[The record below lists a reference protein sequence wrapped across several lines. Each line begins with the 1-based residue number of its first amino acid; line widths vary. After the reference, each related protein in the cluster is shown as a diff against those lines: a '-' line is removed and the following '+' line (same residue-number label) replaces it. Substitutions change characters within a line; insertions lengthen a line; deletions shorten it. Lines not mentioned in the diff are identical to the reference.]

1 MRVLADEQFNELTEH
16 IKQLEEENQYLKKLL
31 DDAGIPY
38 GKTDKVPEQNE
49 LNVISIKNVPITKEL
64 IQFYYSMFKG
74 RKDVYSLRSGKPN
87 AKTGKHGYYTQCENF
102 WKAGL
107 CGKKDGKN
115 TKCQSC
121 PNQKYKPL
129 TGDVIYA
136 HLMGV
141 KEDCSDVVGLF
152 PVWPDGTCN
161 YLVFDFDNHDENSDS
176 VKWQEEANAL
186 RAICTD
192 NDVPCLVERSRSGKG
207 AHVWIFFEKAI
218 SIKKARMFGV
228 ALLDKGAESVNQ
240 LSFDT
245 YDRMIPAQDKLPE
258 GGLGN
263 LVALPLQ
270 GRAVKKGNSI
280 FVDKDWKPYY
290 DQWKVLKNTGK
301 LSEAFIDEKLTSWG
315 NKYSVSNSDYDNEAP
330 KQISIN
336 ETPWE
341 NRNGFENTDTEG
353 AVRIILADKV
363 YVDKTGIRPRL
374 QNKIRR
380 LAAYN
385 NPEYFRNQAMGLP
398 TFGIPRIVYSGED
411 TEQFIAIP
419 RGCLNKLCDNLKAA
433 SIEYSVEDKRNEGK
447 DINVS
452 FSGELYP
459 EQYASVRSLTG
470 HDIGV
475 LAAATGFGKTVV
487 GSYLISERKVN
498 TLILVHT
505 SEIMQN
511 WINDLERF
519 LDINEEYPQYT
530 TKTGRVK
537 TRKSLI
543 GRLTGSHNSMTGI
556 IDVAMVSSLGSGDT
570 IKPFVK
576 EYGMVIMDECHHGA
590 AESIEAVLS
599 EVNAKYVY
607 GLTATVKREDGKDK
621 TVLMQF
627 GPVRYRFT
635 AKDKIRLQGMDHIL
649 EPRFTP
655 IISTKEK
662 LTSNEAYEI
671 VVNSDLRNSII
682 ASDIEACVT
691 QGHTPLVLSKRKAQL
706 DVLFEKVRDKADHV
720 LVLTGGKKQSERK
733 EIRER
738 LSSIPEHESL
748 IILATGQYVGEGFN
762 CSRLDTLF
770 LAMPIAWDGNVE
782 QYTGRLNRSH
792 DGKNKVTVI
801 DYVDHHIEMFANM
814 YSKRLRTYKRI
825 GYELSQD
832 AERKPD
838 EKFFYDSETYSEAF
852 RTDIINAKSEVII
865 SSPYVSNTGSERLLR
880 EYANMLNKGTT
891 ISLITYPSFKY
902 SDDIKAKIENIHN
915 KIKMSGINVMF
926 ADYIPS
932 RYVVIDKEILWYGS
946 MNFVSN
952 IKEEDDEM
960 RIVNKSVAKALVE
973 ERPIEPPN

>member
-16 IKQLEEENQYLKKLL
+16 IKQLEAENRYLKKLL
-31 DDAGIPY
+31 DDAGISY
-38 GKTDKVPEQNE
+38 DKTDAVPKKNEQQ
-49 LNVISIKNVPITKEL
+49 ITGIKDEVITKEL
-64 IQFYYSMFKG
+64 VQFFYSMFKG

-87 AKTGKHGYYTQCENF
+87 TKTGKHGYYTQCENF
-102 WKAGL
+102 WKAGI
-107 CGKKDGKN
+107 CGKKEGKN
-115 TKCQSC
+115 IKCQSC

-129 TGDVIYA
+129 TGEIIYA

-141 KEDCSDVVGLF
+141 KEDCSDVVGLY

-161 YLVFDFDNHDENSDS
+161 YLVFDFDNHNDSSDS
-176 VKWQEEANAL
+176 IKWQEDASAL
-186 RAICTD
+186 RRICVD

-218 SIKKARMFGV
+218 NIKKARLFGA

-240 LSFDT
+240 QSFDS

-270 GRAVKKGNSI
+270 GRAVKNGNSV
-280 FVDKDWKPYY
+280 FVDENWLPYY
-290 DQWKVLKNTGK
+290 DQWSVLKNTGK
-301 LSEAFIDEKLTSWG
+301 LSEVFIDEKLSSWG
-315 NKYSVSNSDYDNEAP
+315 NKYSISGSDTDYETP
-330 KQISIN
+330 RQISID

-341 NRNGFENTDTEG
+341 NSTRFESSDTKG
-353 AVRIILADKV
+353 TVRIVLADKI
-363 YVDKTGIRPRL
+363 YVDKNNIKPRL

-385 NPEYFRNQAMGLP
+385 NPEYFRNQGMGIT

-419 RGCLNKLCDNLKAA
+419 RGCLNNLCDNLNGA
-433 SIEYSVEDKRNEGK
+433 SIKYIVDDMRNKGK
-447 DINVS
+447 AINVS
-452 FSGELYP
+452 FNGNLYP
-459 EQYASVRSLTG
+459 EQQDAVRSLTG

-487 GSYLISERKVN
+487 GSCLISERKVN

-519 LDINEEYPQYT
+519 LVINEDYPQYK

-556 IDVAMVSSLGSGDT
+556 IDVAMVSSLGSGDS

-576 EYGMVIMDECHHGA
+576 TYGMVIMDECHHGA

-635 AKDKIRLQGMDHIL
+635 AKDKIRLQGMEHIL

-655 IISTKEK
+655 IISTKDK

-671 VVNSDLRNSII
+671 VVNSNLRNSII
-682 ASDIEACVT
+682 ASDIETCVE

-706 DVLFEKVRDKADHV
+706 DVLFEKVKDKADHV
-720 LVLTGGKKQSERK
+720 IVLTGGKKQSERK
-733 EIRER
+733 DIRER
-738 LSSIPEHESL
+738 LSSIPESESL

-770 LAMPIAWDGNVE
+770 LAMPISWDGNVE
-782 QYTGRLNRSH
+782 QYTGRLNRSYE
-792 DGKNKVTVI
+792 GKSKVTVI
-801 DYVDHHIEMFANM
+801 DYVDHHIELFANM
-814 YSKRLRTYKRI
+814 YNKRLRTYKRI

-832 AERKPD
+832 AGVKPNERY
-838 EKFFYDSETYSEAF
+838 FYDNETYSEAF
-852 RTDIINAKSEVII
+852 KNDMINAKAEVVI
-865 SSPYVSNTGSERLLR
+865 SSPYVSTQGSERLLR
-880 EYANMLNKGTT
+880 IYASIPNKEAT
-891 ISLITYPSFKY
+891 ISLITYPSSKY
-902 SDDIKAKIENIHN
+902 SDEIKNRIEIIHN
-915 KIKMSGINVMF
+915 KLKMAGIKILFV
-926 ADYIPS
+926 DYIPS
-932 RYVVIDKEILWYGS
+932 RYAVIDKEILWYGS
-946 MNFVSN
+946 MNLVSN
-952 IKEEDDEM
+952 IKEDDDEM
-960 RIVNKSVAKALVE
+960 RIISKSVAQNLVE
-973 ERPIEPPN
+973 EKTIDISN

>member
-1 MRVLADEQFNELTEH
+1 MRVLADDQYNELTEH
-16 IKQLEEENQYLKKLL
+16 IKKLEAENQYLKKLL

-38 GKTDKVPEQNE
+38 DKPDNNSEKDEPSV
-49 LNVISIKNVPITKEL
+49 VSIKEEPITKEL
-64 IQFYYSMFKG
+64 VQFYYSMFKG
-74 RKDVYSLRSGKPN
+74 RRDVYSLRSGKPN
-87 AKTGKHGYYTQCENF
+87 AKTGKHGYYTQCDNF

-136 HLMGV
+136 HLTGV
-141 KEDCSDVVGLF
+141 KEDCSDVVGLY
-152 PVWPDGTCN
+152 PVWPDETCN
-161 YLVFDFDNHDENSDS
+161 YLVFDFDNHDESSNS

-186 RAICTD
+186 RAICAD
-192 NDVPCLVERSRSGKG
+192 NDVSCLVERSRSGKG

-218 SIKKARMFGV
+218 NIKKARLFGT

-240 LSFDT
+240 QTFDT

-270 GRAVKKGNSI
+270 GRAVKNGNSV
-280 FVDKDWKPYY
+280 FVDENWLPYY
-290 DQWKVLKNTGK
+290 DQWSVLKNIGK
-301 LSEAFIDEKLTSWG
+301 LSEVFIDKKLSSWG
-315 NKYSVSNSDYDNEAP
+315 NKYSISNNDSDDEAP
-330 KQISIN
+330 RQISIN

-341 NRNGFENTDTEG
+341 NRNRFEKTDTEG
-353 AVRIILADKV
+353 QVQIILADRV
-363 YVDKTGIRPRL
+363 YVDKKGIMPRL

-385 NPEYFRNQAMGLP
+385 NPEYFKKQAMSLP

-419 RGCLNKLCDNLKAA
+419 RGCINKLCDNLNDA
-433 SIEYSVEDKRNEGK
+433 SIKYTVDDKRNKGK
-447 DINVS
+447 EINVS
-452 FSGELYP
+452 FKGDLYP
-459 EQYASVRSLTG
+459 EQQNAVRSLKG

-511 WINDLERF
+511 WINDLEKF
-519 LDINEEYPQYT
+519 LVINEDYPQYT

-543 GRLTGSHNSMTGI
+543 GRLTGSHDSMTGI

-576 EYGMVIMDECHHGA
+576 KYGMVIMDECHHGA

-627 GPVRYRFT
+627 GPVRFSFT
-635 AKDKIRLQGMDHIL
+635 AIDKIRLQGMEHIL

-682 ASDIEACVT
+682 ASDIEACVK
-691 QGHTPLVLSKRKAQL
+691 QGHTPLVLSKRKVQL
-706 DVLFEKVRDKADHV
+706 NVLFEKVRDKADHV

-738 LSSIPEHESL
+738 LSSIPESESL

-782 QYTGRLNRSH
+782 QYTGRLNRSYE
-792 DGKNKVTVI
+792 GKSKVTVI

-814 YSKRLRTYKRI
+814 YNKRLRAYKRI

-832 AERKPD
+832 AKRKPD
-838 EKFFYDSETYSEAF
+838 ERYFYDCETYSDAF
-852 RTDIINAKSEVII
+852 QNDVINAKAEVII
-865 SSPYVSNTGSERLLR
+865 CSPYVSAAGSESLLR
-880 EYANMLNKGTT
+880 SYAGMKNKSAS
-891 ISLITYPSFKY
+891 ISLITYPVTHY
-902 SDDIKAKIENIHN
+902 SDDIKGRIEKIHN
-915 KIKMSGINVMF
+915 KLIMAGIKVLF
-926 ADYIPS
+926 ADGIPS
-932 RYVVIDKEILWYGS
+932 RYAVIDKEILWYGS
-946 MNFVSN
+946 MSLVSN
-952 IKEEDDEM
+952 IKEDDDEM
-960 RIVNKSVAKALVE
+960 RIVNRSVAKAL
-973 ERPIEPPN
+973 IEDQTIDVRD

>member
-1 MRVLADEQFNELTEH
+1 MRVFAEDQYNELTEH
-16 IKQLEEENQYLKKLL
+16 IKQLEAENQYLKKLL

-38 GKTDKVPEQNE
+38 DKPDNNSEKDEPSV
-49 LNVISIKNVPITKEL
+49 VSIKEEPITKEL
-64 IQFYYSMFKG
+64 VQFYYSMFKG
-74 RKDVYSLRSGKPN
+74 RRDVYSLRSGKPN
-87 AKTGKHGYYTQCENF
+87 AKTGKHGYYTQCDNF

-129 TGDVIYA
+129 TGEVIYA
-136 HLMGV
+136 HLTGV
-141 KEDCSDVVGLF
+141 KEDCSDVVGLY
-152 PVWPDGTCN
+152 PVWPDETCN
-161 YLVFDFDNHDENSDS
+161 YLVFDFDNHDESSNS

-186 RAICTD
+186 RAICAD

-207 AHVWIFFEKAI
+207 AHVWMFFEKAI
-218 SIKKARMFGV
+218 NIKKARLFGA

-240 LSFDT
+240 QSFDT

-270 GRAVKKGNSI
+270 GRAVKNGNSV
-280 FVDKDWKPYY
+280 FVDEKWQPYH
-290 DQWKVLKNTGK
+290 DQWSVLKNTGK
-301 LSEAFIDEKLTSWG
+301 LSETFIDEKLSSWG
-315 NKYSVSNSDYDNEAP
+315 NKYSISSNTDNEIP
-330 KQISIN
+330 GQISID

-341 NRNGFENTDTEG
+341 NSIKFERSDTKG
-353 AVRIILADKV
+353 TVRIVLADKA
-363 YVDKTGIRPRL
+363 YVDKTGIKPRL

-385 NPEYFRNQAMGLP
+385 NPEYFKNQGMGIS

-419 RGCLNKLCDNLKAA
+419 RGCLNKLCKNLK
-433 SIEYSVEDKRNEGK
+433 SSNIDYSVEDKRNTGK
-447 DINVS
+447 EINVS
-452 FSGELYP
+452 FAGELYP
-459 EQYASVRSLTG
+459 EQQDAVNSLTG
-470 HDIGV
+470 HDFGV

-498 TLILVHT
+498 TLILVHNN
-505 SEIMQN
+505 EIMQN

-519 LDINEEYPQYT
+519 LVIKEDYPQYM

-543 GRLTGSHNSMTGI
+543 GRLTGAHNSMTGI
-556 IDVAMVSSLGSGDT
+556 IDVAMVTSLGSGDS

-576 EYGMVIMDECHHGA
+576 DYGMVIMDECHHGA

-599 EVNAKYVY
+599 KVNAKYVY

-627 GPVRYRFT
+627 GPVRFRFT
-635 AKDKIRLQGMDHIL
+635 AKDKIRLQGMEHIL

-662 LTSNEAYEI
+662 LTLNEAYEI
-671 VVNSDLRNSII
+671 VVNSDFRNSLI
-682 ASDIEACVT
+682 ASDIEACIK
-691 QGHTPLVLSKRKAQL
+691 QGHTPLVLSKRKAQI
-706 DVLFEKVRDKADHV
+706 DVLFEKVKDKADHV

-733 EIRER
+733 ELRER
-738 LSSIPEHESL
+738 LGSISESESL
-748 IILATGQYVGEGFN
+748 IVLATGQYIGEGFN
-762 CSRLDTLF
+762 CSRLDMLF

-792 DGKNKVTVI
+792 DGKNRVTVI

-814 YSKRLRTYKRI
+814 YNKRLRTYKRI

-832 AERKPD
+832 VERKHD
-838 EKFFYDSETYSEAF
+838 DRFIYDSETYSEVF
-852 RTDIINAKSEVII
+852 RGDIINAKAEVMI
-865 SSPYVSNTGSERLLR
+865 SSPYVSTPGSERLIHNFS
-880 EYANMLNKGTT
+880 AMKSKDAS
-891 ISLITYPSFKY
+891 ISLITYPASHY
-902 SDDIKAKIENIHN
+902 SDDIKDRIENIHN
-915 KIKMSGINVMF
+915 RLNMAGIKVSFV
-926 ADYIPS
+926 DYIPS
-932 RYVVIDKEILWYGS
+932 RYAVIDKEILWYGS
-946 MNFVSN
+946 MNLVSN
-952 IKEEDDEM
+952 IKEDDDEM
-960 RIVNKSVAKALVE
+960 RIVSRSVAKALIE
-973 ERPIEPPN
+973 EHTTDISN

>member
-1 MRVLADEQFNELTEH
+1 MRVLAEDQYNELTEH
-16 IKQLEEENQYLKKLL
+16 IKQLEAENQYLKKLL

-38 GKTDKVPEQNE
+38 DKPDNNSEKDEPSV
-49 LNVISIKNVPITKEL
+49 VSIKEEPITKEL
-64 IQFYYSMFKG
+64 VQFYYSMFKG
-74 RKDVYSLRSGKPN
+74 RRDVYSLRSGKPN
-87 AKTGKHGYYTQCENF
+87 AKTGKHGYYTQCDNF

-136 HLMGV
+136 HLTGV
-141 KEDCSDVVGLF
+141 KEDCSDVVGLY
-152 PVWPDGTCN
+152 PVWPDETCN
-161 YLVFDFDNHDENSDS
+161 YLVFDFDNHDESSNS

-186 RAICTD
+186 RAICAD

-207 AHVWIFFEKAI
+207 AHVWMFFEKAI
-218 SIKKARMFGV
+218 NIKKARLFGA

-240 LSFDT
+240 QSFDT

-270 GRAVKKGNSI
+270 GRAVKNGNSV
-280 FVDKDWKPYY
+280 FVDEKWQPYH
-290 DQWKVLKNTGK
+290 DQWSVLKNTGK
-301 LSEAFIDEKLTSWG
+301 LSETFIDEKLSSWG
-315 NKYSVSNSDYDNEAP
+315 NKYSISSNTDNEIP
-330 KQISIN
+330 GQISID

-341 NRNGFENTDTEG
+341 NSIKFERSDTKG
-353 AVRIILADKV
+353 TVRIVLADKA
-363 YVDKTGIRPRL
+363 YVDKTDIKPRL

-385 NPEYFRNQAMGLP
+385 NPEYFRNQGMGIS

-419 RGCLNKLCDNLKAA
+419 RGCLNKLCKNLK
-433 SIEYSVEDKRNEGK
+433 SSNIDYSVEDKRNTGK
-447 DINVS
+447 EINVS
-452 FSGELYP
+452 FAGELYP
-459 EQYASVRSLTG
+459 EQQDAVNSLTG
-470 HDIGV
+470 HDFGV

-498 TLILVHT
+498 TLILVHNN
-505 SEIMQN
+505 EIMQN

-519 LDINEEYPQYT
+519 LVIKEDYPQYM

-543 GRLTGSHNSMTGI
+543 GRLTGAHNSMTGI
-556 IDVAMVSSLGSGDT
+556 IDVAMVTSLGSGDS

-576 EYGMVIMDECHHGA
+576 DYGMVIMDECHHGA

-599 EVNAKYVY
+599 KVNAKYVY

-627 GPVRYRFT
+627 GPVRFRFT
-635 AKDKIRLQGMDHIL
+635 AKDKIRLQGMEHIL

-662 LTSNEAYEI
+662 LTLNEAYEI
-671 VVNSDLRNSII
+671 VVNSDFRNSLI
-682 ASDIEACVT
+682 ASDIEACIK
-691 QGHTPLVLSKRKAQL
+691 QGHTPLVLSKRKAQI
-706 DVLFEKVRDKADHV
+706 DVLFEKVKDKADHV

-733 EIRER
+733 ELRER
-738 LSSIPEHESL
+738 LSSISESESL
-748 IILATGQYVGEGFN
+748 IILATGQYIGEGFN
-762 CSRLDTLF
+762 CSRLDMLF

-792 DGKNKVTVI
+792 DGKNRVTVI

-814 YSKRLRTYKRI
+814 YNKRLRTYKRI

-832 AERKPD
+832 VERKPD
-838 EKFFYDSETYSEAF
+838 DRFIYDSETYSEVF
-852 RTDIINAKSEVII
+852 RGDIINAKAEVMI
-865 SSPYVSNTGSERLLR
+865 SSPYVSTPGSERLIHNFS
-880 EYANMLNKGTT
+880 AMKSKDAS
-891 ISLITYPSFKY
+891 ISLITYPASHY
-902 SDDIKAKIENIHN
+902 SDDIKDRIENIHN
-915 KIKMSGINVMF
+915 RLNMAGIKVSF

-932 RYVVIDKEILWYGS
+932 RYAVIDKEILWYGS
-946 MNFVSN
+946 MNLVSN
-952 IKEEDDEM
+952 IKEDDDEM
-960 RIVNKSVAKALVE
+960 RIVSRSVAKALIE
-973 ERPIEPPN
+973 EHTTE

>member
-1 MRVLADEQFNELTEH
+1 MRVFAEDQYNELTEH
-16 IKQLEEENQYLKKLL
+16 IKQLEAENQYLKKLL

-38 GKTDKVPEQNE
+38 DKPDNNSEKDEPSV
-49 LNVISIKNVPITKEL
+49 VSIKEEPITKEL
-64 IQFYYSMFKG
+64 VQFYYSMFKG
-74 RKDVYSLRSGKPN
+74 RRDVYSLRSGKPN
-87 AKTGKHGYYTQCENF
+87 AKTGKHGYYTQCDNF

-136 HLMGV
+136 HLTGV
-141 KEDCSDVVGLF
+141 KEDCSDVVGLY
-152 PVWPDGTCN
+152 PVWPDETCN
-161 YLVFDFDNHDENSDS
+161 YLVFDFDNHDESSNS

-186 RAICTD
+186 RAICAD

-207 AHVWIFFEKAI
+207 AHVWMFFEKAI
-218 SIKKARMFGV
+218 NIKKARLFGA

-240 LSFDT
+240 QSFDT

-270 GRAVKKGNSI
+270 GRAVKNGNSV
-280 FVDKDWKPYY
+280 FVDEKWQPYH
-290 DQWKVLKNTGK
+290 DQWSVLKNTGK
-301 LSEAFIDEKLTSWG
+301 LSETFIDEKLSSWG
-315 NKYSVSNSDYDNEAP
+315 NKYSISNSDTDNETSG
-330 KQISIN
+330 QISID

-341 NRNGFENTDTEG
+341 NSIKFERSDTKG
-353 AVRIILADKV
+353 TVRIVLADKA
-363 YVDKTGIRPRL
+363 YVDKTGIKPRL

-385 NPEYFRNQAMGLP
+385 NPEYFKNQGMGIS

-419 RGCLNKLCDNLKAA
+419 RGCLNKLCKNLK
-433 SIEYSVEDKRNEGK
+433 SSNIDYSVEDKRNTGK
-447 DINVS
+447 EINVS
-452 FSGELYP
+452 FAGELYP
-459 EQYASVRSLTG
+459 EQQDAVNSLTG
-470 HDIGV
+470 HDFGV

-498 TLILVHT
+498 TLILVHNN
-505 SEIMQN
+505 EIMQN

-519 LDINEEYPQYT
+519 LVIKEDYPQYM

-543 GRLTGSHNSMTGI
+543 GRLTGAHNSMTGI
-556 IDVAMVSSLGSGDT
+556 IDVAMVTSLGSGDS

-576 EYGMVIMDECHHGA
+576 DYGMVIMDECHHVA

-599 EVNAKYVY
+599 KVNAKYVY

-627 GPVRYRFT
+627 GPVRFRFT
-635 AKDKIRLQGMDHIL
+635 AKDKIRLQGMEHIL

-662 LTSNEAYEI
+662 LTLNEAYEI
-671 VVNSDLRNSII
+671 VVNSDFRNSLI
-682 ASDIEACVT
+682 ASDIEACIK
-691 QGHTPLVLSKRKAQL
+691 QGHTPLVLSKRKAQI
-706 DVLFEKVRDKADHV
+706 DVLFEKVKDKADHV

-733 EIRER
+733 ELRER
-738 LSSIPEHESL
+738 LGSISESESL
-748 IILATGQYVGEGFN
+748 IVLATGQYIGEGFN
-762 CSRLDTLF
+762 CSRLDMLF

-792 DGKNKVTVI
+792 DGKNRVTVI

-814 YSKRLRTYKRI
+814 YNKRLRTYKRI

-832 AERKPD
+832 VERKHD
-838 EKFFYDSETYSEAF
+838 DRFIYDSETYSEVF
-852 RTDIINAKSEVII
+852 RGDIINAKAEVMI
-865 SSPYVSNTGSERLLR
+865 SSPYVSTPGSERLIHNFS
-880 EYANMLNKGTT
+880 AMKSKDAS
-891 ISLITYPSFKY
+891 ISLITYPASHY
-902 SDDIKAKIENIHN
+902 SDDIKDRIENIHN
-915 KIKMSGINVMF
+915 RLNMAGIKVSFV
-926 ADYIPS
+926 DYIPS
-932 RYVVIDKEILWYGS
+932 RYAVIDKEILWYGS
-946 MNFVSN
+946 MNLVSN
-952 IKEEDDEM
+952 IKEDDDEM
-960 RIVNKSVAKALVE
+960 RIVSRSVAKALIE
-973 ERPIEPPN
+973 EHTTDISN

>member
-1 MRVLADEQFNELTEH
+1 MRVFAEDQYNELTEH
-16 IKQLEEENQYLKKLL
+16 IKQLEAENQYLKKLL

-38 GKTDKVPEQNE
+38 DKPDNNSEKDEPSV
-49 LNVISIKNVPITKEL
+49 VSIKEEPITKEL
-64 IQFYYSMFKG
+64 VQFYYSMFKG
-74 RKDVYSLRSGKPN
+74 RRDVYSLRSGKPN
-87 AKTGKHGYYTQCENF
+87 AKTGKHGYYTQCDNF

-136 HLMGV
+136 HLTGV
-141 KEDCSDVVGLF
+141 KEDCSDVVGLY
-152 PVWPDGTCN
+152 PVWPDETCN
-161 YLVFDFDNHDENSDS
+161 YLVFDFDNHDDSSDS

-186 RAICTD
+186 RAICEI
-192 NDVPCLVERSRSGKG
+192 NNVPCLVERSRSGKG

-218 SIKKARMFGV
+218 NIKKARLFGA

-240 LSFDT
+240 QSFDT

-270 GRAVKKGNSI
+270 GRAVKNGNSV
-280 FVDKDWKPYY
+280 FVDEKWQPYH
-290 DQWKVLKNTGK
+290 DQWSVLKNIGK
-301 LSEAFIDEKLTSWG
+301 LSETFIDEKLSSWG
-315 NKYSVSNSDYDNEAP
+315 NKYSISSNTDNEIP
-330 KQISIN
+330 GQISID

-341 NRNGFENTDTEG
+341 NSIKFERSDTKG
-353 AVRIILADKV
+353 TVRIVLADKA
-363 YVDKTGIRPRL
+363 YVDKTDIKPRL

-385 NPEYFRNQAMGLP
+385 NPEYFKNQGMGIS

-419 RGCLNKLCDNLKAA
+419 RGCLNKLCKNLK
-433 SIEYSVEDKRNEGK
+433 SSNIDYSVEDKRNTGK
-447 DINVS
+447 EINVS
-452 FSGELYP
+452 FAGELYP
-459 EQYASVRSLTG
+459 EQQDAVNSLTG
-470 HDIGV
+470 HDFGV

-505 SEIMQN
+505 NEIMQN

-519 LDINEEYPQYT
+519 LVIKEDYPQYM

-543 GRLTGSHNSMTGI
+543 GRLTGAHNSMTGI
-556 IDVAMVSSLGSGDT
+556 IDVAMVTSLGSGDS

-576 EYGMVIMDECHHGA
+576 DYGMVIMDECHHGA

-599 EVNAKYVY
+599 KVNAKYVY

-627 GPVRYRFT
+627 GPVRFRFT
-635 AKDKIRLQGMDHIL
+635 AKDKIRLQGMEHIL

-662 LTSNEAYEI
+662 LTLNEAYEI
-671 VVNSDLRNSII
+671 VVNSDFRNSLI
-682 ASDIEACVT
+682 ASDIEACIK
-691 QGHTPLVLSKRKAQL
+691 QGHTPLVLSKRKAQI
-706 DVLFEKVRDKADHV
+706 DVLFEKVKDKADHV

-733 EIRER
+733 ELRER
-738 LSSIPEHESL
+738 LGSISESESL
-748 IILATGQYVGEGFN
+748 IVLATGQYIGEGFN
-762 CSRLDTLF
+762 CSRLDMLF

-792 DGKNKVTVI
+792 DGKNRVTVI

-814 YSKRLRTYKRI
+814 YNKRLRTYKRI

-832 AERKPD
+832 VERKHD
-838 EKFFYDSETYSEAF
+838 DRFIYDSETYSEVF
-852 RTDIINAKSEVII
+852 RGDIINAKAEVMI
-865 SSPYVSNTGSERLLR
+865 SSPYVSTPGSERLIR
-880 EYANMLNKGTT
+880 IYSAMKSKDAS
-891 ISLITYPSFKY
+891 ISLITYPASHY
-902 SDDIKAKIENIHN
+902 SDDIKDRIENIHN
-915 KIKMSGINVMF
+915 RLNMAGIKVSFV
-926 ADYIPS
+926 DYIPS
-932 RYVVIDKEILWYGS
+932 RYAVIDKEILWYGS
-946 MNFVSN
+946 MNLVSN
-952 IKEEDDEM
+952 IKEDDDEM
-960 RIVNKSVAKALVE
+960 RIVSKSVAKALIE
-973 ERPIEPPN
+973 EHTTDISN

>member
-315 NKYSVSNSDYDNEAP
+315 NKYSVSNSDYDNETP

-952 IKEEDDEM
+952 IKEDDNEM
-960 RIVNKSVAKALVE
+960 RIVNKSVAKALV
-973 ERPIEPPN
+973 R

>member
-1 MRVLADEQFNELTEH
+1 MRVLAEDQYNELTEH
-16 IKQLEEENQYLKKLL
+16 IKQLEAENQYLKKLL

-38 GKTDKVPEQNE
+38 DKPDNNSEKDEPSV
-49 LNVISIKNVPITKEL
+49 VSIKEEPITKEL
-64 IQFYYSMFKG
+64 VQFYYSMFKG
-74 RKDVYSLRSGKPN
+74 RRDVYSLRSGKPN
-87 AKTGKHGYYTQCENF
+87 AKTGKHGYYTQCDNF

-136 HLMGV
+136 HLTGV
-141 KEDCSDVVGLF
+141 KEDCSDVVGLY
-152 PVWPDGTCN
+152 PVWPDKTCN
-161 YLVFDFDNHDENSDS
+161 YLVFDFDNHDDSSDS

-186 RAICTD
+186 RAICEI
-192 NDVPCLVERSRSGKG
+192 NNVPCLVERSRSGKG
-207 AHVWIFFEKAI
+207 AHVWMFFEKAI
-218 SIKKARMFGV
+218 NIKKARLFGA

-240 LSFDT
+240 QSFDT

-270 GRAVKKGNSI
+270 GRAVKNGNSV
-280 FVDKDWKPYY
+280 FVDEKWQPYH
-290 DQWKVLKNTGK
+290 DQWSVLKNTGK
-301 LSEAFIDEKLTSWG
+301 LSETFIDEKLSSWG
-315 NKYSVSNSDYDNEAP
+315 NKYSISSNTDNETP
-330 KQISIN
+330 GQISID

-341 NRNGFENTDTEG
+341 NSTEFEHSDTKG
-353 AVRIILADKV
+353 TVRIVLADKA
-363 YVDKTGIRPRL
+363 YVDKTGIKPRL

-385 NPEYFRNQAMGLP
+385 NPEYFRNQGMGIS

-419 RGCLNKLCDNLKAA
+419 RGCLNKLCENLKAA
-433 SIEYSVEDKRNEGK
+433 KIDYSVEDERNTGK
-447 DINVS
+447 EINV
-452 FSGELYP
+452 FFAGELYP
-459 EQYASVRSLTG
+459 EQQDAVNSLAG

-475 LAAATGFGKTVV
+475 LAATTGFGKTVV

-498 TLILVHT
+498 TLIIVHT

-511 WINDLERF
+511 WVNDLERF
-519 LDINEEYPQYT
+519 LVINEDYPKYT

-543 GRLTGSHNSMTGI
+543 GRLAGSHNSMTGI
-556 IDVAMVSSLGSGDT
+556 IDVAMVTSLGSGDS

-576 EYGMVIMDECHHGA
+576 DYGMVIMDECHHGA

-599 EVNAKYVY
+599 KVNAKYVY

-627 GPVRYRFT
+627 GPVRFRFT
-635 AKDKIRLQGMDHIL
+635 AKDKIRLQGMEHIL

-662 LTSNEAYEI
+662 LTLNEAYEI
-671 VVNSDLRNSII
+671 VVNSDFRNSLI
-682 ASDIEACVT
+682 ASDIETCIK
-691 QGHTPLVLSKRKAQL
+691 QGHTPLVLSKRKAQI
-706 DVLFEKVRDKADHV
+706 DVLFEKVKDKADHV

-733 EIRER
+733 ELRER
-738 LSSIPEHESL
+738 LGSISESESL
-748 IILATGQYVGEGFN
+748 IVLATGQYIGEGFN
-762 CSRLDTLF
+762 CSRLDMLF

-792 DGKNKVTVI
+792 DGKNRVTVI

-814 YSKRLRTYKRI
+814 YNKRLRTYKRI

-832 AERKPD
+832 VERKHD
-838 EKFFYDSETYSEAF
+838 DRFIYDSETYSEVF
-852 RTDIINAKSEVII
+852 RGDIINAKAEVMI
-865 SSPYVSNTGSERLLR
+865 SSPYVSTPGSERLIR
-880 EYANMLNKGTT
+880 IYSAMKSKDTS
-891 ISLITYPSFKY
+891 ISLITYPASHY
-902 SDDIKAKIENIHN
+902 SDDIKHRIENIHN
-915 KIKMSGINVMF
+915 RLNMAGIKVSFV
-926 ADYIPS
+926 DYIPS
-932 RYVVIDKEILWYGS
+932 RYAVIDKEILWYGS
-946 MNFVSN
+946 MNLVSN
-952 IKEEDDEM
+952 IKEDDDEM
-960 RIVNKSVAKALVE
+960 RIVSRSVAKALIE
-973 ERPIEPPN
+973 EHSTE

>member
-1 MRVLADEQFNELTEH
+1 MRVFAEDQYNELTEH
-16 IKQLEEENQYLKKLL
+16 IKQLEAENQYLKKLL

-38 GKTDKVPEQNE
+38 DKPDNNSEKDEPSV
-49 LNVISIKNVPITKEL
+49 VSIKEEPITKEL
-64 IQFYYSMFKG
+64 VQFYYSMFKG
-74 RKDVYSLRSGKPN
+74 RRDVYSLRSGKPN
-87 AKTGKHGYYTQCENF
+87 AKTGKHGYYTQCDNF

-136 HLMGV
+136 HLTGV
-141 KEDCSDVVGLF
+141 KEDCSDVVGLY
-152 PVWPDGTCN
+152 PVWPDETCN
-161 YLVFDFDNHDENSDS
+161 YLVFDFDNHDESSNS

-186 RAICTD
+186 RAICAD

-207 AHVWIFFEKAI
+207 AHVWMFFEKAI
-218 SIKKARMFGV
+218 NIKKARLFGA

-240 LSFDT
+240 QSFDT

-270 GRAVKKGNSI
+270 GRAVKNGNSV
-280 FVDKDWKPYY
+280 FVDEKWQPYH
-290 DQWKVLKNTGK
+290 DQWSVLKNTGK
-301 LSEAFIDEKLTSWG
+301 LSETFIDEKLSSWG
-315 NKYSVSNSDYDNEAP
+315 NKYSISSNTDNEIP
-330 KQISIN
+330 GQISID

-341 NRNGFENTDTEG
+341 NSIKFERSDTKG
-353 AVRIILADKV
+353 TVRIVLADKA
-363 YVDKTGIRPRL
+363 YVDKTDIKPRL

-385 NPEYFRNQAMGLP
+385 NPEYFKNQGMGIS

-419 RGCLNKLCDNLKAA
+419 RGCLNKLCKNLK
-433 SIEYSVEDKRNEGK
+433 SSNIDYSVEDKRNTGK
-447 DINVS
+447 EINVS
-452 FSGELYP
+452 FAGELYP
-459 EQYASVRSLTG
+459 EQQDAVNSLTG
-470 HDIGV
+470 HDFGV

-498 TLILVHT
+498 TLILVHNN
-505 SEIMQN
+505 EIMQN

-519 LDINEEYPQYT
+519 LEIKEDYPQYM

-543 GRLTGSHNSMTGI
+543 GRLTGAHNSMTGI
-556 IDVAMVSSLGSGDT
+556 IDVAMVTSLGSGDS

-576 EYGMVIMDECHHGA
+576 DYGMVIMDECHHGA

-599 EVNAKYVY
+599 KVNAKYVY

-627 GPVRYRFT
+627 GPVRFRFT
-635 AKDKIRLQGMDHIL
+635 AKDKIRLQGMEHIL

-662 LTSNEAYEI
+662 LTLNEAYEI
-671 VVNSDLRNSII
+671 VVNSDFRNSLI
-682 ASDIEACVT
+682 ASDIEACIK
-691 QGHTPLVLSKRKAQL
+691 QGHTPLVLSKRKAQI
-706 DVLFEKVRDKADHV
+706 DVLFEKVKDKADHV

-733 EIRER
+733 ELRER
-738 LSSIPEHESL
+738 LGSISESESL
-748 IILATGQYVGEGFN
+748 IVLATGQYIGEGFN
-762 CSRLDTLF
+762 CSRLDMLF

-792 DGKNKVTVI
+792 DGKNRVTVI

-814 YSKRLRTYKRI
+814 YNKRLRTYKRI

-832 AERKPD
+832 VERKHD
-838 EKFFYDSETYSEAF
+838 DRFIYDSETYSEVF
-852 RTDIINAKSEVII
+852 RGDIINAKAEVMI
-865 SSPYVSNTGSERLLR
+865 SSPYVSTPGSERLIHNFS
-880 EYANMLNKGTT
+880 AMKSKDAS
-891 ISLITYPSFKY
+891 ISLITYPASHY
-902 SDDIKAKIENIHN
+902 SDDIKDRIENIHN
-915 KIKMSGINVMF
+915 RLNMAGIKVSFV
-926 ADYIPS
+926 DYIPS
-932 RYVVIDKEILWYGS
+932 RYAVIDKEILWYGS
-946 MNFVSN
+946 MNLVSN
-952 IKEEDDEM
+952 IKEDDDEM
-960 RIVNKSVAKALVE
+960 RIVSRSVAKALIE
-973 ERPIEPPN
+973 EHTTDISN

>member
-1 MRVLADEQFNELTEH
+1 MRVFAEDQYNELTEH
-16 IKQLEEENQYLKKLL
+16 IKQLEAENQYLKKLL

-38 GKTDKVPEQNE
+38 DKPDNNSEKDEPSV
-49 LNVISIKNVPITKEL
+49 VSIKEEPITKEL
-64 IQFYYSMFKG
+64 VQFYYSMFKG
-74 RKDVYSLRSGKPN
+74 RRDVYSLRSGKPN
-87 AKTGKHGYYTQCENF
+87 AKTGKHGYYTQCDNF

-136 HLMGV
+136 HLTGV
-141 KEDCSDVVGLF
+141 KEDCSDVVGLY
-152 PVWPDGTCN
+152 PVWPDETCN
-161 YLVFDFDNHDENSDS
+161 YLVFDFDNHDESSNS

-186 RAICTD
+186 RAICAD
-192 NDVPCLVERSRSGKG
+192 NEVPCLVERSRSGKG
-207 AHVWIFFEKAI
+207 AHVWMFFEKAI
-218 SIKKARMFGV
+218 NIKKARLFGA

-240 LSFDT
+240 QSFDT
-245 YDRMIPAQDKLPE
+245 YDRMIPAQNKLPE

-270 GRAVKKGNSI
+270 GRAVKNGNSV
-280 FVDKDWKPYY
+280 FVDEKWQPYH
-290 DQWKVLKNTGK
+290 DQWSVLKNTGK
-301 LSEAFIDEKLTSWG
+301 LSETFIDEKLSSWG
-315 NKYSVSNSDYDNEAP
+315 NKYSISSNTDNEIP
-330 KQISIN
+330 GQISID

-341 NRNGFENTDTEG
+341 NSIKFERSDTKG
-353 AVRIILADKV
+353 TVRIVLADKA
-363 YVDKTGIRPRL
+363 YVDKTDIKPRL

-385 NPEYFRNQAMGLP
+385 NPEYFKNQGMGIS

-419 RGCLNKLCDNLKAA
+419 RGCLNKLCKNLK
-433 SIEYSVEDKRNEGK
+433 SSNIDYSVEDKRNTGK
-447 DINVS
+447 EINVS
-452 FSGELYP
+452 FAGELYP
-459 EQYASVRSLTG
+459 EQQDAVNSLTG
-470 HDIGV
+470 HDFGV

-498 TLILVHT
+498 TLILVHNN
-505 SEIMQN
+505 EIMQN

-519 LDINEEYPQYT
+519 LVIKEDYPQYM

-543 GRLTGSHNSMTGI
+543 GRLTGAHNSMTGI
-556 IDVAMVSSLGSGDT
+556 IDVAMVTSLGSGDS

-576 EYGMVIMDECHHGA
+576 DYGMVIMDECHHGA

-599 EVNAKYVY
+599 KVNAKYVY

-627 GPVRYRFT
+627 GPVRFRFT
-635 AKDKIRLQGMDHIL
+635 AKDKIRLQGMEHIL

-662 LTSNEAYEI
+662 LTLNEAYEI
-671 VVNSDLRNSII
+671 VVNSDFRNSLI
-682 ASDIEACVT
+682 ASDIEACIK
-691 QGHTPLVLSKRKAQL
+691 QGHTPLVLSKRKAQI
-706 DVLFEKVRDKADHV
+706 DVLFEKVKDKADHV

-733 EIRER
+733 ELRER
-738 LSSIPEHESL
+738 LGSISESESL
-748 IILATGQYVGEGFN
+748 IVLATGQYIGEGFN
-762 CSRLDTLF
+762 CSRLDMLF

-792 DGKNKVTVI
+792 DGKNRVTVI

-814 YSKRLRTYKRI
+814 YNKRLRTYKRI

-832 AERKPD
+832 VERKHD
-838 EKFFYDSETYSEAF
+838 DRFIYDSETYSEVF
-852 RTDIINAKSEVII
+852 RGDIINAKAEVMI
-865 SSPYVSNTGSERLLR
+865 SSPYVSTPGSERLIHNFS
-880 EYANMLNKGTT
+880 AMKSKDAS
-891 ISLITYPSFKY
+891 ISLITYPASHY
-902 SDDIKAKIENIHN
+902 SDDIKDRIENIHN
-915 KIKMSGINVMF
+915 RLNMAGIKVSFV
-926 ADYIPS
+926 DYIPS
-932 RYVVIDKEILWYGS
+932 RYAVIDKEILWYGS
-946 MNFVSN
+946 MNLVSN
-952 IKEEDDEM
+952 IKEDDDEM
-960 RIVNKSVAKALVE
+960 RIVSRSVAKALIE
-973 ERPIEPPN
+973 EHTTDISN

>member
-1 MRVLADEQFNELTEH
+1 MRVFAEDQYNELTEH
-16 IKQLEEENQYLKKLL
+16 IKQLEAENQYLKKLL

-38 GKTDKVPEQNE
+38 DKPDNNSEKDEPSV
-49 LNVISIKNVPITKEL
+49 VSIKEEPITKEL
-64 IQFYYSMFKG
+64 VQFYYSMFKG
-74 RKDVYSLRSGKPN
+74 RRDVYSLRSGKPN
-87 AKTGKHGYYTQCENF
+87 AKTGKHGYYTQCDNF

-136 HLMGV
+136 HLTGV
-141 KEDCSDVVGLF
+141 KEDCSDVVGLY
-152 PVWPDGTCN
+152 PVWPDETCN
-161 YLVFDFDNHDENSDS
+161 YLVFDFDNHDDSSDS

-186 RAICTD
+186 RAICEI
-192 NDVPCLVERSRSGKG
+192 NNVPCLVERSRSGKG

-218 SIKKARMFGV
+218 NIKKARLFGA

-240 LSFDT
+240 QSFDT

-270 GRAVKKGNSI
+270 GRAVKNGNSV
-280 FVDKDWKPYY
+280 FVDEKWQPYH
-290 DQWKVLKNTGK
+290 DQWSVLKNTGK
-301 LSEAFIDEKLTSWG
+301 LSETFIDEKLSSWG
-315 NKYSVSNSDYDNEAP
+315 NKYSISSNTDNETP
-330 KQISIN
+330 GQISID

-341 NRNGFENTDTEG
+341 NSIKFERSDTKG
-353 AVRIILADKV
+353 TVRIVLADKA
-363 YVDKTGIRPRL
+363 YVDKTGIKPRL

-385 NPEYFRNQAMGLP
+385 NPEYFRNQGMGIS

-419 RGCLNKLCDNLKAA
+419 RGCLNKLCKNLK
-433 SIEYSVEDKRNEGK
+433 SSNIDYSVEDKRNTGK
-447 DINVS
+447 EINVS
-452 FSGELYP
+452 FAGELYP
-459 EQYASVRSLTG
+459 EQQDAVNSLTG
-470 HDIGV
+470 HDFGV

-498 TLILVHT
+498 TLILVHNN
-505 SEIMQN
+505 EIMQN

-519 LDINEEYPQYT
+519 LEIKEDYPQYM

-543 GRLTGSHNSMTGI
+543 GRLTGAHNSMTGI
-556 IDVAMVSSLGSGDT
+556 IDVAMVTSLGSGDS

-576 EYGMVIMDECHHGA
+576 DYGMVIMDECHHGA

-599 EVNAKYVY
+599 KVNAKYVY

-621 TVLMQF
+621 TVFMQF
-627 GPVRYRFT
+627 GPVRFRFT
-635 AKDKIRLQGMDHIL
+635 AKDKIRLQGMEHIL

-662 LTSNEAYEI
+662 LTLNEAYEI
-671 VVNSDLRNSII
+671 VVNSDFRNSLI
-682 ASDIEACVT
+682 ASDIEACIK
-691 QGHTPLVLSKRKAQL
+691 QGHTPLVLSKRKAQI
-706 DVLFEKVRDKADHV
+706 DVLFEKVKDKADHV

-733 EIRER
+733 ELRER
-738 LSSIPEHESL
+738 LGSISESESL
-748 IILATGQYVGEGFN
+748 IVLATGQYIGEGFN
-762 CSRLDTLF
+762 CSRLDMLF

-792 DGKNKVTVI
+792 DGKNRVTVI

-814 YSKRLRTYKRI
+814 YNKRLRTYKRI

-832 AERKPD
+832 VEREHD
-838 EKFFYDSETYSEAF
+838 DRFIYDSETYREVF
-852 RTDIINAKSEVII
+852 RGDIINAKAEVMI
-865 SSPYVSNTGSERLLR
+865 SSPYVSTPGSERLIHNFS
-880 EYANMLNKGTT
+880 AMKSKDAS
-891 ISLITYPSFKY
+891 ISLITYPASHY
-902 SDDIKAKIENIHN
+902 SDDIKDRIENIHN
-915 KIKMSGINVMF
+915 RLNMAGIKVSFV
-926 ADYIPS
+926 DYIPS
-932 RYVVIDKEILWYGS
+932 RYAVIDKEILWYGS
-946 MNFVSN
+946 MNLVSN
-952 IKEEDDEM
+952 IKEDDDEM
-960 RIVNKSVAKALVE
+960 RIVSRSVAKALIE
-973 ERPIEPPN
+973 EHTTDISN

>member
-1 MRVLADEQFNELTEH
+1 MRVFAEDQYNELTEH
-16 IKQLEEENQYLKKLL
+16 IKQLEAENQYLKKLL

-38 GKTDKVPEQNE
+38 DKPDNNSEKDEPSV
-49 LNVISIKNVPITKEL
+49 VSIKEEPITKEL
-64 IQFYYSMFKG
+64 VQFYYSMFKG
-74 RKDVYSLRSGKPN
+74 RRDVYSLRSGKPN
-87 AKTGKHGYYTQCENF
+87 AKTGKHGYYTQCDNF

-136 HLMGV
+136 HLTGV
-141 KEDCSDVVGLF
+141 KEDCSDVVGLY
-152 PVWPDGTCN
+152 PVWPDETCN
-161 YLVFDFDNHDENSDS
+161 YLVFDFDNHDDSSDS

-186 RAICTD
+186 RAICEI
-192 NDVPCLVERSRSGKG
+192 NNVPCLVERSRSGKG

-218 SIKKARMFGV
+218 NIKKARLFGA

-240 LSFDT
+240 QSFDT

-270 GRAVKKGNSI
+270 GRAVKNGNSV
-280 FVDKDWKPYY
+280 FVDEKWQPYH
-290 DQWKVLKNTGK
+290 DQWSVLKNTGK
-301 LSEAFIDEKLTSWG
+301 LSETFIDEKLSSWG
-315 NKYSVSNSDYDNEAP
+315 NKYSISSNTDNEIP
-330 KQISIN
+330 GQISID

-341 NRNGFENTDTEG
+341 NSIKFERSDTKG
-353 AVRIILADKV
+353 TVRIVLADKA
-363 YVDKTGIRPRL
+363 YVDKTDIKPRL

-385 NPEYFRNQAMGLP
+385 NPEYFKNQGMGIS

-419 RGCLNKLCDNLKAA
+419 RGCLNKLCKNLK
-433 SIEYSVEDKRNEGK
+433 SSNIDYSVEDKRNTGK
-447 DINVS
+447 EINVS
-452 FSGELYP
+452 FAGELYP
-459 EQYASVRSLTG
+459 EQQDAVNSLTG
-470 HDIGV
+470 HDYGV

-498 TLILVHT
+498 TLILVHNN
-505 SEIMQN
+505 EIMQN

-519 LDINEEYPQYT
+519 LVIKEDYPQYM

-543 GRLTGSHNSMTGI
+543 GRLTGAHNSMTGI
-556 IDVAMVSSLGSGDT
+556 IDVAMVTSLGSGDS

-576 EYGMVIMDECHHGA
+576 DYGMVIMDECHHGA

-599 EVNAKYVY
+599 KVNAKYVY

-627 GPVRYRFT
+627 GPVRFRFT
-635 AKDKIRLQGMDHIL
+635 AKDKIRLQGMEHIL

-662 LTSNEAYEI
+662 LTLNEAYEI
-671 VVNSDLRNSII
+671 VVNSDFRNSLI
-682 ASDIEACVT
+682 ASDIEACIK
-691 QGHTPLVLSKRKAQL
+691 QGHTPLVLSKRKAQI
-706 DVLFEKVRDKADHV
+706 DVLFEKVKDKADHV

-733 EIRER
+733 ELRER
-738 LSSIPEHESL
+738 LGSISESESL
-748 IILATGQYVGEGFN
+748 IVLATGQYIGEGFN
-762 CSRLDTLF
+762 CSRLDMLF

-792 DGKNKVTVI
+792 DGKNRVTVI

-814 YSKRLRTYKRI
+814 YNKRLRTYKRI

-832 AERKPD
+832 VERKHD
-838 EKFFYDSETYSEAF
+838 DRFIYDSETYSEVF
-852 RTDIINAKSEVII
+852 RGDIINAKAEVMI
-865 SSPYVSNTGSERLLR
+865 SSPYVSTPGSERLIHNFS
-880 EYANMLNKGTT
+880 AMKSKDAS
-891 ISLITYPSFKY
+891 ISLITYPASHY
-902 SDDIKAKIENIHN
+902 SDDIKDRIENIHN
-915 KIKMSGINVMF
+915 RLNMAGIKVSFV
-926 ADYIPS
+926 DYIPS
-932 RYVVIDKEILWYGS
+932 RYAVIDKEILWYGS
-946 MNFVSN
+946 MNLVSN
-952 IKEEDDEM
+952 IKEDDDEM
-960 RIVNKSVAKALVE
+960 RIVSRSVAKALIE
-973 ERPIEPPN
+973 EHTTDISN

>member
-1 MRVLADEQFNELTEH
+1 MRILADEQFNELNEH
-16 IKQLEEENQYLKKLL
+16 IKQLEAENKYLKKLL

-38 GKTDKVPEQNE
+38 DKANKALEKNE
-49 LNVISIKNVPITKEL
+49 SQEINIKEELITKEL
-64 IQFYYSMFKG
+64 VQFFYSMFKG

-102 WKAGL
+102 WKDGL

-136 HLMGV
+136 HLTGV
-141 KEDCSDVVGLF
+141 KKDCSDVVGLY

-161 YLVFDFDNHDENSDS
+161 YLVFDFDNHDESSDS
-176 VKWQEEANAL
+176 VKWQKEANAL

-218 SIKKARMFGV
+218 NIKKARLFGA
-228 ALLDKGAESVNQ
+228 ALLDKGVESVNQ
-240 LSFDT
+240 QSFDT

-270 GRAVKKGNSI
+270 GRSVKNGNSV
-280 FVDKDWKPYY
+280 FVDEKWQPYH
-290 DQWKVLKNTGK
+290 DQWSVLKNTGK
-301 LSEAFIDEKLTSWG
+301 LSETFIDEKLAIWG
-315 NKYSVSNSDYDNEAP
+315 NKYSISSSDTDNETP
-330 KQISIN
+330 RQISID

-341 NRNGFENTDTEG
+341 NSAGFESSDTKG
-353 AVRIILADKV
+353 PVRIVLADKV
-363 YVDKTGIRPRL
+363 YVDKTGIKPRL

-385 NPEYFRNQAMGLP
+385 NPEYFRNQGMGIS

-411 TEQFIAIP
+411 TEQFIVIP

-433 SIEYSVEDKRNEGK
+433 SIDYSLDDKRNNGNE
-447 DINVS
+447 INVS
-452 FSGELYP
+452 FNGTLYP
-459 EQYASVRSLTG
+459 EQQVAVQSLSG
-470 HDIGV
+470 YDIGV

-511 WINDLERF
+511 WITDLERF
-519 LDINEEYPQYT
+519 LDIDEEYPQYT

-556 IDVAMVSSLGSGDT
+556 IDVAMVSSLGSRDV

-599 EVNAKYVY
+599 EVNAKYIY

-627 GPVRYRFT
+627 GPVRFRFT
-635 AKDKIRLQGMDHIL
+635 AKDKIRLKGMEHIL

-671 VVNSDLRNSII
+671 VVNSDLRNSMI
-682 ASDIEACVT
+682 AADIAECVN
-691 QGHTPLVLSKRKAQL
+691 QGHTPLVLSKRKVQL

-720 LVLTGGKKQSERK
+720 LVLTGGKKQSERR
-733 EIRER
+733 EIRES
-738 LSSIPEHESL
+738 LSSIPENETL

-782 QYTGRLNRSH
+782 QYTGRLNRSY
-792 DGKNKVTVI
+792 DGKDKVTVI
-801 DYVDHHIEMFANM
+801 DYVDHHIGLFANM
-814 YSKRLRTYKRI
+814 YNKRLRTYKRI
-825 GYELSQD
+825 GYKLAQD

-838 EKFFYDSETYSEAF
+838 ERFFYDCETYSDVF
-852 RTDIINAKSEVII
+852 RNDFIDAKDEVLI
-865 SSPYVSNTGSERLLR
+865 SSPYVSVAGSERLLR
-880 EYANMLNKGTT
+880 IFAAINNKDIH
-891 ISLITYPSFKY
+891 ISLITYSPSHY
-902 SDDIKAKIENIHN
+902 SDDIKGRIENIHN
-915 KIKMSGINVMF
+915 KLIMSGIKIFFV
-926 ADYIPS
+926 DSIPS
-932 RYVVIDKEILWYGS
+932 RYAVIDKEILWYGS
-946 MNFVSN
+946 MNLVSN
-952 IKEEDDEM
+952 IKEDDDEM
-960 RIVNKSVAKALVE
+960 RIVNRSVAKAL
-973 ERPIEPPN
+973 IEDQTIDI

>member
-1 MRVLADEQFNELTEH
+1 MRILADEQFNELNEH
-16 IKQLEEENQYLKKLL
+16 IKQLEAENQYLKKLL

-38 GKTDKVPEQNE
+38 DKADKVLEKNE
-49 LNVISIKNVPITKEL
+49 PQEINIKEELITKEL
-64 IQFYYSMFKG
+64 VQFFYSMFKG
-74 RKDVYSLRSGKPN
+74 RKDVYSLRSGNPN

-141 KEDCSDVVGLF
+141 KEDCSDVVGLY

-161 YLVFDFDNHDENSDS
+161 YLVFDFDNHDESSDS

-186 RAICTD
+186 RGICTD

-218 SIKKARMFGV
+218 NIKKARLFGA

-240 LSFDT
+240 QSFDT

-270 GRAVKKGNSI
+270 GRAVKNGNSV
-280 FVDKDWKPYY
+280 FVDEKWQPYHE
-290 DQWKVLKNTGK
+290 QWSVLKNTGK
-301 LSEAFIDEKLTSWG
+301 LSEAFINEKLSSWG
-315 NKYSVSNSDYDNEAP
+315 NKYSISNSESDNEAP
-330 KQISIN
+330 RQLSIN

-341 NRNGFENTDTEG
+341 NRSGFEKSDTEG
-353 AVRIILADKV
+353 PVRIVLADKV
-363 YVDKTGIRPRL
+363 YVDKTGIKPRL

-385 NPEYFRNQAMGLP
+385 NPEYFRNQGMGIS

-411 TEQFIAIP
+411 TKQFISIP

-433 SIEYSVEDKRNEGK
+433 SIDYSLDDKRNNGIEIK
-447 DINVS
+447 VS
-452 FSGELYP
+452 FKGELYP
-459 EQYASVRSLTG
+459 EQQDAVRSLTG

-511 WINDLERF
+511 WINDLGKF
-519 LDINEEYPQYT
+519 LIIDEDFPQYT

-543 GRLTGSHNSMTGI
+543 GKLTGAHNSMTGI

-570 IKPFVK
+570 IKHFVK

-590 AESIEAVLS
+590 ADSIEAVLS
-599 EVNAKYVY
+599 EINAKYVY

-627 GPVRYRFT
+627 GPVRFRFT
-635 AKDKIRLQGMDHIL
+635 AKDKIRLQGMEHIL

-655 IISTKEK
+655 IVSTKEK

-671 VVNSDLRNSII
+671 VVNSNLRNSLI
-682 ASDIEACVT
+682 ASHIEECVK
-691 QGHTPLVLSKRKAQL
+691 QGHTPLVLSKRKGQL

-738 LSSIPEHESL
+738 LNSIPESESL
-748 IILATGQYVGEGFN
+748 IILATGQYIGEGFN

-782 QYTGRLNRSH
+782 QYTGRLNRSY

-814 YSKRLRTYKRI
+814 YNKRLRTYKRI
-825 GYELSQD
+825 GYKLAQD

-838 EKFFYDSETYSEAF
+838 ERFFYDCETYSDDF
-852 RTDIINAKSEVII
+852 RNDVINAKDEVLI
-865 SSPYVSNTGSERLLR
+865 SSPYVSVAGSERLLR
-880 EYANMLNKGTT
+880 NFAAINNKDIH
-891 ISLITYPSFKY
+891 ISLITYSPSHY
-902 SDDIKAKIENIHN
+902 SDDIKRRIENIHN
-915 KIKMSGINVMF
+915 KLIMSGIKIFFV
-926 ADYIPS
+926 DSISS
-932 RYVVIDKEILWYGS
+932 RYAVIDKEILWYGS
-946 MNFVSN
+946 MNLASN
-952 IKEEDDEM
+952 IKEDDDEM
-960 RIVNKSVAKALVE
+960 RIVNRSVAKAL
-973 ERPIEPPN
+973 IEDQTIDI

>member
-1 MRVLADEQFNELTEH
+1 MRVLAEDQYNELTEH
-16 IKQLEEENQYLKKLL
+16 IKQLEAENQYLKKLL

-38 GKTDKVPEQNE
+38 DKPDNNSEKDEPSV
-49 LNVISIKNVPITKEL
+49 VSIKEEPITKEL
-64 IQFYYSMFKG
+64 VQFYYSMFKG
-74 RKDVYSLRSGKPN
+74 RRDVYSLRSGKPN
-87 AKTGKHGYYTQCENF
+87 AKTGKHGYYTQCDNF

-136 HLMGV
+136 HLTGV
-141 KEDCSDVVGLF
+141 KEDCSDVVGLY
-152 PVWPDGTCN
+152 PVWPDETCN
-161 YLVFDFDNHDENSDS
+161 YLVFDFDNHDESSNS

-186 RAICTD
+186 RAICAD
-192 NDVPCLVERSRSGKG
+192 NDVSCLVERSRSGKG
-207 AHVWIFFEKAI
+207 AHVWMFFEKAI
-218 SIKKARMFGV
+218 NIKKARLFGA

-240 LSFDT
+240 QSFDT

-270 GRAVKKGNSI
+270 GRAVKNGNSV
-280 FVDKDWKPYY
+280 FVDEKWQPYH
-290 DQWKVLKNTGK
+290 DQWSVLKNTGK
-301 LSEAFIDEKLTSWG
+301 LSETFIDEKLSSWG
-315 NKYSVSNSDYDNEAP
+315 NKYSISSNTDNEIP
-330 KQISIN
+330 GQISID

-341 NRNGFENTDTEG
+341 NSIKFERSDTKG
-353 AVRIILADKV
+353 TVRIVLADKA
-363 YVDKTGIRPRL
+363 YVDKTGIKPRL

-385 NPEYFRNQAMGLP
+385 NPEYFRNQGMGIS

-419 RGCLNKLCDNLKAA
+419 RGCLNKLCKNLK
-433 SIEYSVEDKRNEGK
+433 SSNIDYSVEDKRNTGK
-447 DINVS
+447 EINVS
-452 FSGELYP
+452 FAGELYP
-459 EQYASVRSLTG
+459 EQQDAVNSLTG
-470 HDIGV
+470 HDFGV

-498 TLILVHT
+498 TLILVHNN
-505 SEIMQN
+505 EIMQN

-519 LDINEEYPQYT
+519 LEIKEDYPQYM

-543 GRLTGSHNSMTGI
+543 GRLTGAHNSMTGI
-556 IDVAMVSSLGSGDT
+556 IDVAMVTSLGSGDS

-576 EYGMVIMDECHHGA
+576 DYGMVIMDECHHVA

-599 EVNAKYVY
+599 KVNAKYVY

-627 GPVRYRFT
+627 GPVRFRFT
-635 AKDKIRLQGMDHIL
+635 AKDKIRLQGMEHIL

-662 LTSNEAYEI
+662 LTLNEAYGI
-671 VVNSDLRNSII
+671 VVNSDFRNSLI
-682 ASDIEACVT
+682 ASDIEACIK
-691 QGHTPLVLSKRKAQL
+691 QGHTPLVLSKRKAQI
-706 DVLFEKVRDKADHV
+706 DVLFEKVKDKADHV

-733 EIRER
+733 ELRER
-738 LSSIPEHESL
+738 LGSISESESL
-748 IILATGQYVGEGFN
+748 IVLATGQYIGEGFN
-762 CSRLDTLF
+762 CSRLDMLF

-792 DGKNKVTVI
+792 DGKNRVTVI

-814 YSKRLRTYKRI
+814 YNKRLRTYKRI

-832 AERKPD
+832 VERKRD
-838 EKFFYDSETYSEAF
+838 DRFIYDSETYSEVF
-852 RTDIINAKSEVII
+852 RGDIINAKAEVMI
-865 SSPYVSNTGSERLLR
+865 SSPYVSTPGSERLIR
-880 EYANMLNKGTT
+880 IYSAMKSKDAS
-891 ISLITYPSFKY
+891 ISLITYPASHY
-902 SDDIKAKIENIHN
+902 SDDIKDRIENIHN
-915 KIKMSGINVMF
+915 RLNLAGIKVLF

-932 RYVVIDKEILWYGS
+932 RYAVIDKEILWYGS
-946 MNFVSN
+946 MNLVSN
-952 IKEEDDEM
+952 IKEDDDEM
-960 RIVNKSVAKALVE
+960 RIVSRSVAKALIE
-973 ERPIEPPN
+973 EHTTE

>member
-1 MRVLADEQFNELTEH
+1 MRVFAEDQYNELTEH
-16 IKQLEEENQYLKKLL
+16 IKQLEAENQYLKKLL

-38 GKTDKVPEQNE
+38 DKPDNNSEKDEPSV
-49 LNVISIKNVPITKEL
+49 VSIKEEPITKEL
-64 IQFYYSMFKG
+64 VQFYYSMFKG
-74 RKDVYSLRSGKPN
+74 RRDVYSLRSGKPN
-87 AKTGKHGYYTQCENF
+87 AKTGKHGYYTQCDNF

-136 HLMGV
+136 HLTGV
-141 KEDCSDVVGLF
+141 KEDCSDVVGLY
-152 PVWPDGTCN
+152 PVWPDETCN
-161 YLVFDFDNHDENSDS
+161 YLIFDFDNHDESSNS

-186 RAICTD
+186 RAICAD

-207 AHVWIFFEKAI
+207 AHVWMFFEKAI
-218 SIKKARMFGV
+218 NIKKARLFGA

-240 LSFDT
+240 QSFDT
-245 YDRMIPAQDKLPE
+245 YDRMIPAQNKLPE

-270 GRAVKKGNSI
+270 GRAVKNGNSV
-280 FVDKDWKPYY
+280 FVDEKWQPYH
-290 DQWKVLKNTGK
+290 DQWSVLKNTGK
-301 LSEAFIDEKLTSWG
+301 LSETFIDEKLSSWG
-315 NKYSVSNSDYDNEAP
+315 NKYSISSNTDNEIP
-330 KQISIN
+330 GQISID

-341 NRNGFENTDTEG
+341 NSIKFERSDTKG
-353 AVRIILADKV
+353 TVRIVLADKA
-363 YVDKTGIRPRL
+363 YVDKTDIKPRL

-385 NPEYFRNQAMGLP
+385 NPEYFKNQGMGIS

-419 RGCLNKLCDNLKAA
+419 RGCLNKLCKNLK
-433 SIEYSVEDKRNEGK
+433 SSNIDYSVEDKRNTGK
-447 DINVS
+447 EINVS
-452 FSGELYP
+452 FAGELYP
-459 EQYASVRSLTG
+459 EQQDAVNSLTG
-470 HDIGV
+470 HDFGV

-498 TLILVHT
+498 TLILVHNN
-505 SEIMQN
+505 EIMQN

-519 LDINEEYPQYT
+519 LVIKEDYPQYM

-543 GRLTGSHNSMTGI
+543 GRLTGAHNSMTGI
-556 IDVAMVSSLGSGDT
+556 IDVAMVTSLGSGDS

-576 EYGMVIMDECHHGA
+576 DYGMVIMDECHHGA

-599 EVNAKYVY
+599 KVNAKYVY

-627 GPVRYRFT
+627 GPVRFRFT
-635 AKDKIRLQGMDHIL
+635 AKDKIRLQGMEHIL

-662 LTSNEAYEI
+662 LTLNEAYEI
-671 VVNSDLRNSII
+671 VVNSDFRNSLI
-682 ASDIEACVT
+682 ASDIEACIK
-691 QGHTPLVLSKRKAQL
+691 QGHTPLVLSKRKAQI
-706 DVLFEKVRDKADHV
+706 DVLFEKVKDKADHV

-733 EIRER
+733 ELRDR
-738 LSSIPEHESL
+738 LGSISESESL
-748 IILATGQYVGEGFN
+748 IVLATGQYIGEGFN
-762 CSRLDTLF
+762 CSRLDMLF

-792 DGKNKVTVI
+792 DGKNRVTVI

-814 YSKRLRTYKRI
+814 YNKRLRTYKRI

-832 AERKPD
+832 VERKHD
-838 EKFFYDSETYSEAF
+838 DRFIYDSETYSEVF
-852 RTDIINAKSEVII
+852 RGDIINAKAEVMI
-865 SSPYVSNTGSERLLR
+865 SSPYVSTPGSERLIHNFSAMKSK
-880 EYANMLNKGTT
+880 EAS
-891 ISLITYPSFKY
+891 ISLITYPASHY
-902 SDDIKAKIENIHN
+902 SDDIKDRIENIHN
-915 KIKMSGINVMF
+915 RLNMAGIKVSFV
-926 ADYIPS
+926 DYIPS
-932 RYVVIDKEILWYGS
+932 RYAVIDKEILWYGS
-946 MNFVSN
+946 MNLVSN
-952 IKEEDDEM
+952 IKEDDDEM
-960 RIVNKSVAKALVE
+960 RIVSRSVAKALIE
-973 ERPIEPPN
+973 EHTTE

>member
-1 MRVLADEQFNELTEH
+1 MRVFAEDQYNELTEH
-16 IKQLEEENQYLKKLL
+16 IKQLEAENQYLKKLL

-38 GKTDKVPEQNE
+38 DKPDNNSEKDEPSV
-49 LNVISIKNVPITKEL
+49 VSIKEEPITKEL
-64 IQFYYSMFKG
+64 VQFYYSMFKG
-74 RKDVYSLRSGKPN
+74 RRDVYSLRSGKPN
-87 AKTGKHGYYTQCENF
+87 AKTGKHGYYTQCDNF

-136 HLMGV
+136 HLTGV
-141 KEDCSDVVGLF
+141 KEDCSDVVGLY
-152 PVWPDGTCN
+152 PVWPDETCN
-161 YLVFDFDNHDENSDS
+161 YLVFDFDNHDDSSDS

-186 RAICTD
+186 RAICEI
-192 NDVPCLVERSRSGKG
+192 NNVPCLVERSRSGKG

-218 SIKKARMFGV
+218 NIKKARLFGA

-240 LSFDT
+240 QSFDT

-270 GRAVKKGNSI
+270 GRAVKNGNSV
-280 FVDKDWKPYY
+280 FVDEKWQPYH
-290 DQWKVLKNTGK
+290 DQWSVLKNTGK
-301 LSEAFIDEKLTSWG
+301 LSETFIDEKLSSWG
-315 NKYSVSNSDYDNEAP
+315 NKYSISSNTDNEIP
-330 KQISIN
+330 GQISID

-341 NRNGFENTDTEG
+341 NSIKFERSDTKG
-353 AVRIILADKV
+353 TVRIVLADKA
-363 YVDKTGIRPRL
+363 YVDKTDIKPRL

-385 NPEYFRNQAMGLP
+385 NPEYFRNQGMGIS

-419 RGCLNKLCDNLKAA
+419 RGCLNKLCKNLK
-433 SIEYSVEDKRNEGK
+433 SSNIDYSVEDKRNTGK
-447 DINVS
+447 EINVS
-452 FSGELYP
+452 FAGELYP
-459 EQYASVRSLTG
+459 EQQDAVNSLTG
-470 HDIGV
+470 HDFGV

-498 TLILVHT
+498 TLILVHNN
-505 SEIMQN
+505 EIMQN

-519 LDINEEYPQYT
+519 LVIKEDYPQYM

-543 GRLTGSHNSMTGI
+543 GRLTGAHNSMTGI
-556 IDVAMVSSLGSGDT
+556 IDVAMVTSLGSGDS

-576 EYGMVIMDECHHGA
+576 DYGMVIMDECHHGA

-599 EVNAKYVY
+599 KVNAKYVY

-627 GPVRYRFT
+627 GPVRFRFT
-635 AKDKIRLQGMDHIL
+635 AKDKIRLQGMEHIL

-662 LTSNEAYEI
+662 LTLNEAYEI
-671 VVNSDLRNSII
+671 VVNSDFRNSLI
-682 ASDIEACVT
+682 ASDIEACIK
-691 QGHTPLVLSKRKAQL
+691 QGHTPLVLSKRKAQI
-706 DVLFEKVRDKADHV
+706 DVLFEKVKDKADHV

-733 EIRER
+733 ELRER
-738 LSSIPEHESL
+738 LGSISESESL
-748 IILATGQYVGEGFN
+748 IVLATGQYIGEGFN
-762 CSRLDTLF
+762 CSRLDMLF

-792 DGKNKVTVI
+792 DGKNRVTVI

-814 YSKRLRTYKRI
+814 YNKRLRTYKRI

-832 AERKPD
+832 VERKHD
-838 EKFFYDSETYSEAF
+838 DRFIYDSETYSEVF
-852 RTDIINAKSEVII
+852 RGDIINAKAEVMI
-865 SSPYVSNTGSERLLR
+865 SSPYVSTPGSERLIHNFS
-880 EYANMLNKGTT
+880 AMKSKDAS
-891 ISLITYPSFKY
+891 ISLITYPASHY
-902 SDDIKAKIENIHN
+902 SDDIKDRIENIHN
-915 KIKMSGINVMF
+915 RLNMAGIKVSFV
-926 ADYIPS
+926 DYIPS
-932 RYVVIDKEILWYGS
+932 RYAVIDKEILWYGS
-946 MNFVSN
+946 MNLVSN
-952 IKEEDDEM
+952 IKEDDDEM
-960 RIVNKSVAKALVE
+960 RIVSRSVAKALIE
-973 ERPIEPPN
+973 EHTTDISN

>member
-1 MRVLADEQFNELTEH
+1 MRVFAEDQYNELTEH
-16 IKQLEEENQYLKKLL
+16 IKQLEAENQYLKKLL

-38 GKTDKVPEQNE
+38 DKPDNNSEKDEPSV
-49 LNVISIKNVPITKEL
+49 VSIKEEPITKEL
-64 IQFYYSMFKG
+64 VQFYYSMFKG
-74 RKDVYSLRSGKPN
+74 RRDVYSLRSGKPN
-87 AKTGKHGYYTQCENF
+87 AKTGKHGYYTQCDNF

-136 HLMGV
+136 HLTGV
-141 KEDCSDVVGLF
+141 KEDCSDVVGLY
-152 PVWPDGTCN
+152 PVWPDETCN
-161 YLVFDFDNHDENSDS
+161 YLVFDFDNHDESSNS

-186 RAICTD
+186 RAICAD

-207 AHVWIFFEKAI
+207 AHVWMFFEKAI
-218 SIKKARMFGV
+218 NIKKARLFGA

-240 LSFDT
+240 QSFDT
-245 YDRMIPAQDKLPE
+245 YDRMIPAQNKLPE

-270 GRAVKKGNSI
+270 GRAVKNGNSV
-280 FVDKDWKPYY
+280 FVDEKWQPYH
-290 DQWKVLKNTGK
+290 DQWSVLKNTGK
-301 LSEAFIDEKLTSWG
+301 LSETFIDEKLSSWG
-315 NKYSVSNSDYDNEAP
+315 NKYSISSNTDNEIP
-330 KQISIN
+330 GQISID

-341 NRNGFENTDTEG
+341 NSIKFERSDTKG
-353 AVRIILADKV
+353 TVRIVLADKA
-363 YVDKTGIRPRL
+363 YVDKTDIKPRL

-385 NPEYFRNQAMGLP
+385 NPEYFKNQGMGIS

-419 RGCLNKLCDNLKAA
+419 RGCLNKLCKNLK
-433 SIEYSVEDKRNEGK
+433 SSNIDYSVEDKRNTGK
-447 DINVS
+447 EINVS
-452 FSGELYP
+452 FAGELYP
-459 EQYASVRSLTG
+459 EQQDAVNSLTG
-470 HDIGV
+470 HDFGV

-498 TLILVHT
+498 TLILVHNN
-505 SEIMQN
+505 EIMQN

-519 LDINEEYPQYT
+519 LVIKEDYPQYM

-543 GRLTGSHNSMTGI
+543 GRLTGAHNSMTGI
-556 IDVAMVSSLGSGDT
+556 IDVAMVTSLGSGDS

-576 EYGMVIMDECHHGA
+576 DYGMVIMDECHHGA

-599 EVNAKYVY
+599 KVNAKYVY

-627 GPVRYRFT
+627 GPVRFRFT
-635 AKDKIRLQGMDHIL
+635 AKDKIRLQGMEHIL

-662 LTSNEAYEI
+662 LTLNEAYEI
-671 VVNSDLRNSII
+671 VVNSDFRNSLI
-682 ASDIEACVT
+682 ASDIEACIK
-691 QGHTPLVLSKRKAQL
+691 QGHTPLVLSKRKAQI
-706 DVLFEKVRDKADHV
+706 DVLFEKVKDKADHV

-733 EIRER
+733 ELRER
-738 LSSIPEHESL
+738 LGSISESESL
-748 IILATGQYVGEGFN
+748 IVLATGQYIGEGFN
-762 CSRLDTLF
+762 CSRLDMLF

-792 DGKNKVTVI
+792 DGKNRVTVI

-814 YSKRLRTYKRI
+814 YNKRLRTYKRI

-832 AERKPD
+832 VERKHD
-838 EKFFYDSETYSEAF
+838 DRFIYDSETYSEVF
-852 RTDIINAKSEVII
+852 RGDIINAKAEVMI
-865 SSPYVSNTGSERLLR
+865 SSPYVSTPGSERLIHNFS
-880 EYANMLNKGTT
+880 AMKSKDAS
-891 ISLITYPSFKY
+891 ISLITYPASHY
-902 SDDIKAKIENIHN
+902 SDDIKDRIENIHN
-915 KIKMSGINVMF
+915 RLNMAGIKVSFV
-926 ADYIPS
+926 DYIPS
-932 RYVVIDKEILWYGS
+932 RYAVIDKEILWYGS
-946 MNFVSN
+946 MNLVSN
-952 IKEEDDEM
+952 IKEDDDEM
-960 RIVNKSVAKALVE
+960 RIVSRSVAKALIE
-973 ERPIEPPN
+973 EHTTDISN

>member
-87 AKTGKHGYYTQCENF
+87 AKTGKNGYYTQCENF

-141 KEDCSDVVGLF
+141 KEDCSDVVGLY

-207 AHVWIFFEKAI
+207 AHVWFFFEKAI

-290 DQWKVLKNTGK
+290 DQWNVLKNTRK

-952 IKEEDDEM
+952 IKEDDDEM
-960 RIVNKSVAKALVE
+960 RIVNKSVAKALV
-973 ERPIEPPN
+973 R

>member
-1 MRVLADEQFNELTEH
+1 MRVFAEDQYNELTEH
-16 IKQLEEENQYLKKLL
+16 IKQLEAENQYLKKLL

-38 GKTDKVPEQNE
+38 DKPDNNSEKDEPSV
-49 LNVISIKNVPITKEL
+49 VSIKEEPITKEL
-64 IQFYYSMFKG
+64 VQFYYSMFKG
-74 RKDVYSLRSGKPN
+74 RRDVYSLRSGKPN
-87 AKTGKHGYYTQCENF
+87 AKTGKHGYYTQCDNF

-136 HLMGV
+136 HLTGV
-141 KEDCSDVVGLF
+141 KEDCSDVVGLY
-152 PVWPDGTCN
+152 PVWPDETCN
-161 YLVFDFDNHDENSDS
+161 YLVFDFDNHDESSNS

-186 RAICTD
+186 RAICAD

-207 AHVWIFFEKAI
+207 AHVWMFFEKAI
-218 SIKKARMFGV
+218 NIKKARLFGA

-240 LSFDT
+240 QSFDT

-270 GRAVKKGNSI
+270 GRAVKNGNSV
-280 FVDKDWKPYY
+280 FVDEKWQPYH
-290 DQWKVLKNTGK
+290 DQWSVLKNTGK
-301 LSEAFIDEKLTSWG
+301 LSETFIDEKLSSWG
-315 NKYSVSNSDYDNEAP
+315 NKYSISSNTDNEIP
-330 KQISIN
+330 GQISID

-341 NRNGFENTDTEG
+341 NSIKFERSDTKG
-353 AVRIILADKV
+353 TVRIVLADKA
-363 YVDKTGIRPRL
+363 YVDKTDIKPRL

-385 NPEYFRNQAMGLP
+385 NPEYFKNQGMGIS

-419 RGCLNKLCDNLKAA
+419 RGCLNKLCKNLK
-433 SIEYSVEDKRNEGK
+433 SSNIDYSVEDKRNTGK
-447 DINVS
+447 EINVS
-452 FSGELYP
+452 FAGELYP
-459 EQYASVRSLTG
+459 EQQDAVNSLTG
-470 HDIGV
+470 HDFGV

-498 TLILVHT
+498 TLILVHNN
-505 SEIMQN
+505 EIMQN

-519 LDINEEYPQYT
+519 LVIKEDYPQYM

-543 GRLTGSHNSMTGI
+543 GRLTGAHNSMTGI
-556 IDVAMVSSLGSGDT
+556 IDVAMVTSLGSGDS

-576 EYGMVIMDECHHGA
+576 DYGMVIMDECHHGA

-599 EVNAKYVY
+599 KVNAKYVY

-627 GPVRYRFT
+627 GPVRFRFT
-635 AKDKIRLQGMDHIL
+635 AKDKIRLQGMEHIL

-662 LTSNEAYEI
+662 LTLNEAYEI
-671 VVNSDLRNSII
+671 VVNSDFRNSLI
-682 ASDIEACVT
+682 ASDIEACIK
-691 QGHTPLVLSKRKAQL
+691 QGHTPLVLSKRKAQI
-706 DVLFEKVRDKADHV
+706 DVLFEKVKDKADHV

-733 EIRER
+733 ELRER
-738 LSSIPEHESL
+738 LGSISESESL
-748 IILATGQYVGEGFN
+748 IVLATGQYIGEGFN
-762 CSRLDTLF
+762 CSRLDMLF

-792 DGKNKVTVI
+792 DGKNRVTVI

-814 YSKRLRTYKRI
+814 YNKRLRTYKRI

-832 AERKPD
+832 VERKHD
-838 EKFFYDSETYSEAF
+838 DRFIYDSETYSEVF
-852 RTDIINAKSEVII
+852 RGDIINAKAEVMI
-865 SSPYVSNTGSERLLR
+865 SSPYVSTPGSERLIHNFS
-880 EYANMLNKGTT
+880 AMKSKDAS
-891 ISLITYPSFKY
+891 ISLITYPASHY
-902 SDDIKAKIENIHN
+902 SDDIKDRIENIHN
-915 KIKMSGINVMF
+915 RLNMAGIKVSFV
-926 ADYIPS
+926 DYIPS
-932 RYVVIDKEILWYGS
+932 RYAVIDKEILWYGS
-946 MNFVSN
+946 MNLVSN
-952 IKEEDDEM
+952 IKEDDDEM
-960 RIVNKSVAKALVE
+960 RIVSRSVAKALIE
-973 ERPIEPPN
+973 EHTTDISN

>member
-1 MRVLADEQFNELTEH
+1 MRVFAEDQYNELTEH
-16 IKQLEEENQYLKKLL
+16 IKQLEAENQYLKKLL

-38 GKTDKVPEQNE
+38 DKPDNNSEKDEPSV
-49 LNVISIKNVPITKEL
+49 VSIKEEPITKEL
-64 IQFYYSMFKG
+64 VQFYYSMFKG
-74 RKDVYSLRSGKPN
+74 RRDVYSLRSGKPN
-87 AKTGKHGYYTQCENF
+87 AKTGKHGYYTQCDNF

-136 HLMGV
+136 HLTGV
-141 KEDCSDVVGLF
+141 KEDCSDVVGLY
-152 PVWPDGTCN
+152 PVWPDETCN
-161 YLVFDFDNHDENSDS
+161 YLVFDFDNHDESSNS

-186 RAICTD
+186 RAICED
-192 NDVPCLVERSRSGKG
+192 NDVSCLVERSRSGKG
-207 AHVWIFFEKAI
+207 AHVWMFFEKAI
-218 SIKKARMFGV
+218 NIKKARLFGA

-240 LSFDT
+240 QSFDT

-270 GRAVKKGNSI
+270 GRAVKNGNSV
-280 FVDKDWKPYY
+280 FVDEKWQPYH
-290 DQWKVLKNTGK
+290 DQWSVLKNTGK
-301 LSEAFIDEKLTSWG
+301 LSETFIDEKLSSWG
-315 NKYSVSNSDYDNEAP
+315 NKYSISSNTDNEIP
-330 KQISIN
+330 GQISID

-341 NRNGFENTDTEG
+341 NSIKFERSDTKG
-353 AVRIILADKV
+353 TVRIVLADKA
-363 YVDKTGIRPRL
+363 YVDKTGIKPRL

-385 NPEYFRNQAMGLP
+385 NPEYFRNQGMGIS

-419 RGCLNKLCDNLKAA
+419 RGCLNKLCKNLK
-433 SIEYSVEDKRNEGK
+433 SSNIDYSVEDKRNTGK
-447 DINVS
+447 EINVS
-452 FSGELYP
+452 FAGELYP
-459 EQYASVRSLTG
+459 EQQDAVNSLTG
-470 HDIGV
+470 HDFGV

-498 TLILVHT
+498 TLILVHNN
-505 SEIMQN
+505 EIMQN

-519 LDINEEYPQYT
+519 LVIKEDYPQYM

-543 GRLTGSHNSMTGI
+543 GRLTGAHNSMTGI
-556 IDVAMVSSLGSGDT
+556 IDVAMVTSLGSGDS

-576 EYGMVIMDECHHGA
+576 DYGMVIMDECHHGA

-599 EVNAKYVY
+599 KVNAKYVY

-627 GPVRYRFT
+627 GPVRFRFT
-635 AKDKIRLQGMDHIL
+635 AKDKIRLQGMEHIL

-662 LTSNEAYEI
+662 LTLNEAYEI
-671 VVNSDLRNSII
+671 VVNSDFRNSLI
-682 ASDIEACVT
+682 ASDIEACIK
-691 QGHTPLVLSKRKAQL
+691 QGHTPLVLSKRKAQI
-706 DVLFEKVRDKADHV
+706 DVLFEKVKDKADHV

-733 EIRER
+733 ELRER
-738 LSSIPEHESL
+738 LGSISESESL
-748 IILATGQYVGEGFN
+748 IVLATGQYIGEGFN

-770 LAMPIAWDGNVE
+770 LAMPISWDGNVE
-782 QYTGRLNRSH
+782 QYTGRLNRSYE
-792 DGKNKVTVI
+792 GKSKVTVI
-801 DYVDHHIEMFANM
+801 DYVDHHIELFANM
-814 YSKRLRTYKRI
+814 YNKRLRTYKRI

-832 AERKPD
+832 VERKHD
-838 EKFFYDSETYSEAF
+838 DRFIYDSETYSEVF
-852 RTDIINAKSEVII
+852 RGDIINAKAEVMI
-865 SSPYVSNTGSERLLR
+865 SSPYVSTPGSERLIHNFS
-880 EYANMLNKGTT
+880 AMKSKDAS
-891 ISLITYPSFKY
+891 ISLITYPASHY
-902 SDDIKAKIENIHN
+902 SDDIKDRIENIHN
-915 KIKMSGINVMF
+915 RLNMAGIKVSFV
-926 ADYIPS
+926 DYIPS
-932 RYVVIDKEILWYGS
+932 RYAVIDKEILWYGS
-946 MNFVSN
+946 MNLVSN
-952 IKEEDDEM
+952 IKEDDDEM
-960 RIVNKSVAKALVE
+960 RIVSRSVAKALIE
-973 ERPIEPPN
+973 EHTTDISN

>member
-1 MRVLADEQFNELTEH
+1 MRVFAEDQYNELTEH
-16 IKQLEEENQYLKKLL
+16 IKQLEAENQYLKKLL

-38 GKTDKVPEQNE
+38 DKPDNNSEKDEPSV
-49 LNVISIKNVPITKEL
+49 VSIKEEPITKEL
-64 IQFYYSMFKG
+64 VQFYYSMFKG
-74 RKDVYSLRSGKPN
+74 RRDVYSLRSGKPN
-87 AKTGKHGYYTQCENF
+87 AKTGKHGYYTQCDNF

-136 HLMGV
+136 HLTGV
-141 KEDCSDVVGLF
+141 KEDCSDVVGLY
-152 PVWPDGTCN
+152 PVWPDETCN
-161 YLVFDFDNHDENSDS
+161 YLVFDFDNHDESSNS

-186 RAICTD
+186 RAICAD
-192 NDVPCLVERSRSGKG
+192 NDVPCLVERSRSCKG
-207 AHVWIFFEKAI
+207 AHVWMFFEKAI
-218 SIKKARMFGV
+218 NIKKARLFGA

-240 LSFDT
+240 QSFDT

-270 GRAVKKGNSI
+270 GRAVKNGNSV
-280 FVDKDWKPYY
+280 FVDEKWQPYH
-290 DQWKVLKNTGK
+290 DQWSVLKNTGK
-301 LSEAFIDEKLTSWG
+301 LSETFIDEKLSSWG
-315 NKYSVSNSDYDNEAP
+315 NKYSISSNTDNEIP
-330 KQISIN
+330 GQISID

-341 NRNGFENTDTEG
+341 NSIKFERSDTKG
-353 AVRIILADKV
+353 TVRIVLADKA
-363 YVDKTGIRPRL
+363 YVDKTGIKPRL

-385 NPEYFRNQAMGLP
+385 NPEYFKNQGMGIS

-419 RGCLNKLCDNLKAA
+419 RGCLNKLCKNLK
-433 SIEYSVEDKRNEGK
+433 SSNIDYSVEDKRNTGK
-447 DINVS
+447 EINVS
-452 FSGELYP
+452 FAGELYP
-459 EQYASVRSLTG
+459 EQQDAVNSLTG
-470 HDIGV
+470 HDFGV

-498 TLILVHT
+498 TLILVHNN
-505 SEIMQN
+505 EIMQN

-519 LDINEEYPQYT
+519 LEIKEDYPQYM

-543 GRLTGSHNSMTGI
+543 GRLTGAHNSMTGI
-556 IDVAMVSSLGSGDT
+556 IDVAMVTSLGSGNS

-576 EYGMVIMDECHHGA
+576 DYGMVIMDECHHGA

-599 EVNAKYVY
+599 KVNAKYVY

-627 GPVRYRFT
+627 GPVRFRFT
-635 AKDKIRLQGMDHIL
+635 AKDKIRLQGMEHIL

-662 LTSNEAYEI
+662 LTLNEAYEI
-671 VVNSDLRNSII
+671 VVNSDFRNSLI
-682 ASDIEACVT
+682 ASDIEACIK
-691 QGHTPLVLSKRKAQL
+691 QGHTPLVLSKRKAQI
-706 DVLFEKVRDKADHV
+706 DVLFEKVKDKADHV

-733 EIRER
+733 ELRER
-738 LSSIPEHESL
+738 LSSISESESL
-748 IILATGQYVGEGFN
+748 ILLATGQYIGEGFN
-762 CSRLDTLF
+762 CSRLDMLF

-792 DGKNKVTVI
+792 DGKNRVTVI
-801 DYVDHHIEMFANM
+801 DYVDHHIEMFANI
-814 YSKRLRTYKRI
+814 YNKRLRTYKRI

-832 AERKPD
+832 VERKHD
-838 EKFFYDSETYSEAF
+838 DRFIYDSETYSEVF
-852 RTDIINAKSEVII
+852 RGDIINAKAEVMI
-865 SSPYVSNTGSERLLR
+865 SSPYVSTPGSERLIHNFS
-880 EYANMLNKGTT
+880 AMKSKDAS
-891 ISLITYPSFKY
+891 ISLITYPASHY
-902 SDDIKAKIENIHN
+902 SDDIKDRIENIHN
-915 KIKMSGINVMF
+915 RLNMAGIKVSFV
-926 ADYIPS
+926 DYIPS
-932 RYVVIDKEILWYGS
+932 RYAVIDKEILWYGS
-946 MNFVSN
+946 MNLVSN
-952 IKEEDDEM
+952 IKEDDDEM
-960 RIVNKSVAKALVE
+960 RIVSRSVAKALIE
-973 ERPIEPPN
+973 EHTTE